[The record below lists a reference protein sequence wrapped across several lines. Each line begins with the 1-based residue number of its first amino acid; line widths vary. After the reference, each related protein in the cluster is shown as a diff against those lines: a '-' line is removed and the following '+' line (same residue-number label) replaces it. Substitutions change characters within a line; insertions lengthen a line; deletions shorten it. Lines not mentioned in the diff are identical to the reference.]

1 MEIAFFTESYRPNLD
16 GVAIETEALARALHR
31 AGHSV
36 RVYAPTPSPG
46 AVILPRGPDDPE
58 VVRCRS
64 VPMWRYPD
72 YRWAVFP
79 FPGPLR
85 AKFGRDVDI
94 VHVHTPAMMG
104 GVGFMAAR
112 RYDKPIVGTF
122 HTNVWEMAESFGSG
136 PFVRLFFAAAEI
148 WTLGTYW
155 RCDATTAPSEAARDA
170 LATRARR
177 PFRRPI
183 QVIPNGIE
191 VERFRP
197 GIERPDWRARCGLPD
212 APLVTY
218 LGRLTPDKGVHRF
231 LDAVASL
238 APRRPIAAIV
248 AGVGPEEPDVR
259 ARLASDPALSGVAR
273 YIGAVAEEE
282 KPSLLSQSDVYVL
295 PSTSDTSS
303 VSLLE
308 AMSSGAA
315 CLSTSLGGPRDL
327 VDDGRTG
334 AWFDPRVPGELA
346 IRLEALLDDAGVRRR
361 LGTAARAWVVETA
374 SIERTARRFISL
386 YELVRSER
394 TPRGALDV
402 G

>member
-16 GVAIETEALARALHR
+16 GVAMETAALARALHR
-31 AGHSV
+31 AGHRV
-36 RVYAPTPSPG
+36 RVYAPTSAPG
-46 AVILPRGPDDPE
+46 APPAPQGPDDPP
-58 VVRCRS
+58 VLRSRS

-85 AKFGRDVDI
+85 AEFGREVDL
-94 VHVHTPAMMG
+94 VHLHTPAMMG

-112 RYDKPIVGTF
+112 RFHQPIVGTF
-122 HTNVWEMAESFGSG
+122 HTNVWEMADSFGPS
-136 PFVRLFFAAAEI
+136 PFVGMFFRAAEV

-170 LATRARR
+170 LLRRARK

-197 GIERPDWRARCGLPD
+197 GIDRPDWRARCGLPD

-218 LGRLTPDKGVHRF
+218 LGRLTVDKGVHRF
-231 LDAVASL
+231 LDAVAALS
-238 APRRPIAAIV
+238 PRRPISAVV
-248 AGVGPEEPDVR
+248 AGVGPEEASVR
-259 ARLASDPALSGVAR
+259 ARITSDPALANVAR
-273 YIGAVAEEE
+273 YVGPVAEEE
-282 KPSLLSQSDVYVL
+282 KPSLLSQSDVFVL

-315 CLSTSLGGPRDL
+315 CLATTLGGPRDL
-327 VDDGRTG
+327 VQEGRTG
-334 AWFDPRVPGELA
+334 RCFDPRTPGELA
-346 IRLEALLDDAGVRRR
+346 GRLTELLDDPPGRRG
-361 LGTAARAWVVETA
+361 LGAAARSWVVENA
-374 SIERTARRFISL
+374 SIDRAARRFISL
-386 YELVRSER
+386 YELVLSER
-394 TPRGALDV
+394 TPRAALDAR
-402 G
+402 